1 MNIIKNFF
9 TINFDAQVSNIMSFF
24 KKLPKYILISGIIRL
39 IVFIVACLFLDINY
53 NILKLFFLILL
64 FTNLFLS
71 KNKVEYILTILFLMG
86 FWFIIFDNIIVYYIF
101 KYINC
106 INEQISSYTPFI
118 VFASSYDD
126 LISLD
131 LFNKDYNSNSLDS
144 IDLKRKYFHMDD
156 FYMLLKLGA
165 KNTFFLYNINMIVDP
180 TVDSVNLEVR
190 EDETMNLNN
199 VSKNREKV
207 RLEIANWMK
216 EDDKLFNNIISA
228 VKQLKDIEFNLEK
241 YEAEK
246 IKFNNII
253 SNINNGTELWYPPES
268 VNLFT
273 EYLELLNN
281 LISDLKDREFNTI
294 VNIPL
299 PKETLEEKIFFSEG
313 KELEAEDY
321 MDNAVHNMK
330 MFEEEKELEAE
341 EKKELET
348 EKKKELEAEEKKELE
363 AEDYMDNA
371 VHDMK
376 MFEEDE

>member
-1 MNIIKNFF
+1 
-9 TINFDAQVSNIMSFF
+9 
-24 KKLPKYILISGIIRL
+24 
-39 IVFIVACLFLDINY
+39 
-53 NILKLFFLILL
+53 
-64 FTNLFLS
+64 
-71 KNKVEYILTILFLMG
+71 
-86 FWFIIFDNIIVYYIF
+86 
-101 KYINC
+101 
-106 INEQISSYTPFI
+106 
-118 VFASSYDD
+118 
-126 LISLD
+126 
-131 LFNKDYNSNSLDS
+131 
-144 IDLKRKYFHMDD
+144 
-156 FYMLLKLGA
+156 
-165 KNTFFLYNINMIVDP
+165 
-180 TVDSVNLEVR
+180 
-190 EDETMNLNN
+190 
-199 VSKNREKV
+199 
-207 RLEIANWMK
+207 MK